1 MSVLNWYDLVAN
13 YSGKRLTFASDKLP
27 AISAIAQ
34 AVIKCTGASYAAGL
48 WEHEMIDELLWT
60 RWQDLQSNKKTADLE
75 TSGSP
80 TWSWAAYDGAVS
92 TGLCREIDVETKFAT
107 MNCVKIFPL
116 DPKYDTGPV
125 LGGVVTLSGPYANIC
140 FNDHADRS
148 LSGVEAWGYCE
159 SQTLFNFD
167 LVTVVFDLASEEQA
181 CTPAL
186 CIAMR
191 RTSTSS
197 GIACLAVRPDPDSDG
212 SYVRVGAGSIWPRD
226 PGTAN
231 LSDRTLQ
238 SPPRH
243 MKTVTIN

>member
-48 WEHEMIDELLWT
+48 WEHEMIDGLLWT

-125 LGGVVTLSGPYANIC
+125 LGGVVTFSGPYANI
-140 FNDHADRS
+140 FFQRS
-148 LSGVEAWGYCE
+148 RRSILVRRKSLGVLSE
-159 SQTLFNFD
+159 
-167 LVTVVFDLASEEQA
+167 
-181 CTPAL
+181 
-186 CIAMR
+186 
-191 RTSTSS
+191 
-197 GIACLAVRPDPDSDG
+197 PDP
-212 SYVRVGAGSIWPRD
+212 
-226 PGTAN
+226 
-231 LSDRTLQ
+231 LQ
-238 SPPRH
+238 FRFSNGGLRFG
-243 MKTVTIN
+243 I